1 MGDLD
6 APEVDALVLRYLGTI
21 APRPPA
27 SPPVARPIQV
37 VYPPA
42 EQRRQAWHLKV
53 RRAGLLHVRG
63 AGRLPLSSG
72 RRGTF
77 HTMHTVSTY
86 CALPAA

>member
-1 MGDLD
+1 MCKHDSISSVCVSIVGDLD
-6 APEVDALVLRYLGTI
+6 GPEVDALVLRYLGTI

-53 RRAGLLHVRG
+53 RRLQDCSMRG
-63 AGRLPLSSG
+63 A
-72 RRGTF
+72 RGA
-77 HTMHTVSTY
+77 
-86 CALPAA
+86 CL